1 MCMTRSGVVVMCV
14 AFSSRHSHAQSR
26 QTPSSGPKNITTA
39 LFFCRLFQ
47 VLWQIQ
53 IFLRTSRCKW
63 KCLFYICTVQYI
75 YPGNMILVQYMHT
88 GYNKWIKILRKTF
101 YVTSSKKDGTPYVW
115 YCFILFTPLLIRQT
129 TNRCVTD
136 GGFIKISFIQDS
148 VSVEHTLAT
157 GDGILVHNLQN
168 LYQQSVSYS
177 NYPGWGTAD
186 WLTHIRVGRFRTFLF
201 YAFAGCLMVHQLVQT
216 KGSTK
221 FCSFWF

>member
-1 MCMTRSGVVVMCV
+1 MFVLHMYRTVYISWKHDTR
-14 AFSSRHSHAQSR
+14 
-26 QTPSSGPKNITTA
+26 
-39 LFFCRLFQ
+39 
-47 VLWQIQ
+47 
-53 IFLRTSRCKW
+53 
-63 KCLFYICTVQYI
+63 TV
-75 YPGNMILVQYMHT
+75 HT

-136 GGFIKISFIQDS
+136 GGLIKISFILDS

-168 LYQQSVSYS
+168 LYQQSVSYI

-186 WLTHIRVGRFRTFLF
+186 WLTHIRVGQFRTFLF
-201 YAFAGCLMVHQLVQT
+201 YAFAGCLMVHQLVHCLKSREQFLYHERDVT
-216 KGSTK
+216 IVGHTSAI
-221 FCSFWF
+221 SANS

>member
-1 MCMTRSGVVVMCV
+1 M
-14 AFSSRHSHAQSR
+14 
-26 QTPSSGPKNITTA
+26 
-39 LFFCRLFQ
+39 
-47 VLWQIQ
+47 
-53 IFLRTSRCKW
+53 
-63 KCLFYICTVQYI
+63 VQYI
-75 YPGNMILVQYMHT
+75 YPGNMILVHT

-136 GGFIKISFIQDS
+136 GGFIKISFILDS

-168 LYQQSVSYS
+168 LYQQSVSYI

-186 WLTHIRVGRFRTFLF
+186 WLTHIRVGQFRTFLF